1 MPDLESRLIKCFS
14 SVFPALMPEEIQVA
28 NAQSLAAWDSL
39 AAVTL
44 AAVVQQEFSVQ
55 IDLLDLPELDS
66 FAAFQTYLRRL
77 TARSGADRSQ

>member
-14 SVFPALMPEEIQVA
+14 SVFPALTPEEIQVA

-44 AAVVQQEFSVQ
+44 AAVVQQEFNVQ

-66 FAAFQTYLRRL
+66 FAAFQTYLRR
-77 TARSGADRSQ
+77 ADQSQ